1 MTDEPYEL
9 VVTSTALRA
18 LSSAPPRGIGERVA
32 WVIYEFV
39 QGPLLAAPYR
49 VGKPLAGPL
58 AGTFS
63 ARRGSF
69 RVLYE
74 VDDAT
79 RTVTI
84 TAVQHRSDV
93 YRRP

>member
-18 LSSAPPRGIGERVA
+18 LSAAPPRGVGERVA

-49 VGKPLAGPL
+49 VGKPLAAPL
-58 AGTFS
+58 AGIFT

-69 RVLYE
+69 LILYE
-74 VDDAT
+74 VDEAT
-79 RTVTI
+79 RTVAVTS
-84 TAVQHRSDV
+84 VQHRAEG
-93 YRRP
+93 YRRR